1 MDDLLREDVVL
12 VGVVGCARVSVVVRG
27 RRGVRDVA
35 YVEIRNRLKNCIK
48 NTKKYPKNAP
58 KIYQKPKMSIELPP

>member
-12 VGVVGCARVSVVVRG
+12 VGVVGCARVPVVVRR

-35 YVEIRNRLKNCIK
+35 CVANQSGLKNGPKIQLS
-48 NTKKYPKNAP
+48 PKNVP
-58 KIYQKPKMSIELPP
+58 KNYLNVLNVN